1 MIRNSLLRKKMTH
14 IKVKSVNTFSPL
26 GARIWAEG
34 DFIVLDQRYQWMI
47 PYHAVTTKSQAL
59 KRNFWKYRLHVEHPI
74 WQFASNQMKCR
85 VYDFYMLIQHALYQ
99 NFFSGSLQQSSLL
112 QKISKYCNFGAKF
125 FAIMMIIATNDW
137 KSFDIMVV
145 I

>member
-1 MIRNSLLRKKMTH
+1 MPNNGPSKESTRPKPKNGQETKKSISKRKVSTIIEERGM
-14 IKVKSVNTFSPL
+14 
-26 GARIWAEG
+26 
-34 DFIVLDQRYQWMI
+34 RYES
-47 PYHAVTTKSQAL
+47 YFT
-59 KRNFWKYRLHVEHPI
+59 
-74 WQFASNQMKCR
+74 
-85 VYDFYMLIQHALYQ
+85 LYQ